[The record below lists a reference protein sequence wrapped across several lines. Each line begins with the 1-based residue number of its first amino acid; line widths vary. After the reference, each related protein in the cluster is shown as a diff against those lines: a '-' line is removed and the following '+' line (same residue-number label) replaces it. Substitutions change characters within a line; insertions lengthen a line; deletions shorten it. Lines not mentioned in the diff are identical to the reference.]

1 MDVHTKEPCEIRQD
15 YTGECSGMDITDN
28 MDVHTKPEPC
38 EIRQDGECR
47 RIAADGLCL
56 SLVWS

>member
-1 MDVHTKEPCEIRQD
+1 MDVHTKEPCEIIQD
-15 YTGECSGMDITDN
+15 YTGECSGMD

-38 EIRQDGECR
+38 EIRQDYNGEGR